1 MSVLISIVIPL
12 YRSGRTIGEVLKS
25 LEAMDFSKERV
36 ELLLIYYPTND
47 DTLKVVQEFLERNR
61 GVFHDI
67 RVIPRGDRCANV
79 ARNLGVKLSRGKY
92 IMLLNDDIV
101 LPPNVLRKAIE
112 IFNSN
117 PLVGAVTFPYVL
129 QPPRVNELAMFLGIL
144 VGLVRLKC

>member
-1 MSVLISIVIPL
+1 MSVLISIVLPL
-12 YRSGRTIGEVLKS
+12 YRSERTIGKVLRS
-25 LEAMDFSKERV
+25 LEVMDFSKEKV

-47 DTLKVVQEFLERNR
+47 DTLKVVQEFIERNR

-67 RVIPRGDRCANV
+67 RVIPRGDRRANV